1 MDIKEYRLK
10 IQQKIEQYEKEKRW
24 DADVEDDP
32 ASSILMP
39 KDVDY
44 LNKKL
49 FSKIKT
55 CFANK
60 MAQNYFEKMIKKNQ
74 FIIKEVKGIENF
86 MAVREKGVIITSNH
100 FSPGENYAVWRA
112 IRKPMREDHR
122 LLYRVIKEGNY
133 TNPPKP
139 FGLFMR
145 HCNTLPLSSNMD
157 TMKNFMKALS
167 VLLGRGEKILIY
179 PEQSMWWNY
188 KKPRPLKP
196 GAFRFAVKNKAP
208 ILPCFITM
216 EDSEYFDKNGEIVQA
231 YTVNILEPIFPDES
245 LSDKENI
252 ENMKN
257 KNYEMWKE
265 VYEKTYKIPL
275 VYKTKEED

>member
-1 MDIKEYRLK
+1 MDFKEYRLK
-10 IQQKIEQYEKEKRW
+10 VQRKIEQLEKEEKW
-24 DADVEDDP
+24 DLDVEDDP
-32 ASSILMP
+32 KPTVLMP

-49 FSKIKT
+49 CSKIKT
-55 CFANK
+55 GFANS
-60 MAQNYFEKMIKKNQ
+60 MAQRYFENLIKKNQ
-74 FIIKEVKGIENF
+74 FIIKEVRGIENF
-86 MAVREKGVIITSNH
+86 MSVRNIGVIITSNH

-112 IRKPMREDHR
+112 IREPMFEDGR
-122 LLYRVIKEGNY
+122 RLYRVIKEGNY

-167 VLLGRGEKILIY
+167 TLLNRGEKILIY

-208 ILPCFITM
+208 ILPVFITM
-216 EDSEYFDKNGEIVQA
+216 EDSKHLDKNGELVQA
-231 YTVNILEPIFPDES
+231 YTVNILKPIFPAEN

>member
-1 MDIKEYRLK
+1 MDFKEYRLK
-10 IQQKIEQYEKEKRW
+10 VQKRIEQYEMEEKW
-24 DADVEDDP
+24 DLDVEDDP
-32 ASSILMP
+32 KSTVLMP

-49 FSKIKT
+49 CSKIKT
-55 CFANK
+55 GFANT
-60 MAQNYFEKMIKKNQ
+60 MAKRYFEKLIKKNQ

-86 MAVREKGVIITSNH
+86 MSVRNRGVIITSNH

-112 IRKPMREDHR
+112 ISEPMFKDGRC
-122 LLYRVIKEGNY
+122 LYRVIKEGNY

-167 VLLGRGEKILIY
+167 TLLNRGEKILIY

-196 GAFRFAVKNKAP
+196 GAFRFAVKNKVP
-208 ILPCFITM
+208 ILPFFLTM
-216 EDSEYFDKNGEIVQA
+216 EDSKYLDKNGEPVQA
-231 YTVNILEPIFPDES
+231 YTVNILKPIFPDEN
-245 LSDKENI
+245 LGDKENI

-265 VYEKTYKIPL
+265 VYENTYKIPL
-275 VYKTKEED
+275 TYKTKNEG